1 MKGCMMKYNKK
12 VLLVL
17 EEDYETDGEIY
28 SSDFTWGYYALNFLK
43 YFDKSYI
50 FVPLKEV
57 KKCTMKNT
65 FTLPNNISI
74 VGRPY
79 YKSFKEY
86 YKTLIQHHNK
96 YKKLSEEYVKHVDV
110 VIVRAPSQISN
121 FIVAA
126 CKKYD
131 KKLIVIFAGNFLQ
144 QANPLMKQNIGI
156 LKKIFLNS
164 IAKIIEKGHV
174 NLAKQ
179 SSLMILYG
187 KELETVYSKYNK
199 NYIFSNT
206 PTIYNKYLYKRTDT
220 CKEVTIKLIRVA
232 SYLPSKDYET
242 LIEAVKILKQKN
254 INLVLNTFGTIFDED
269 YYQDLLKLSDVE
281 YINLNPPVEF
291 GNKLF
296 DKYKDADIQIITSK
310 SEGIPRTILEGAS
323 FSIPLIT
330 TNVGGI
336 STNITNEYNGL
347 YIETENVDSLVS
359 AILTIIGNDEL
370 RQKIIMNG
378 FEMAQNMSIE
388 NMSVSIANEINKVDL
403 SKEN

>member
-1 MKGCMMKYNKK
+1 MKYNKK

-28 SSDFTWGYYALNFLK
+28 SSDSTWGYYALNFLK

>member
-1 MKGCMMKYNKK
+1 MKYNKK